1 MPGPA
6 QAGLFIYAKDP
17 ERVVRFY
24 SGLLGMVRL
33 HSDPEICVLQS
44 PDIQLVIHLMPP
56 AYAAN
61 ITITT
66 PPTPREDTALKFFFT
81 VPSLAQ
87 ARTLAATLSGSVA
100 EPTWNGPGFIA
111 CNAVDPEGNIL
122 QLRKPCPGG
131 G

>member
-6 QAGLFIYAKDP
+6 QAGLFIYAKDL

-24 SGLLGMVRL
+24 AGLLGMVRL
-33 HSDPEICVLQS
+33 HTDPEICVLQS
-44 PDIQLVIHLMPP
+44 PDIQLVIHLIPP
-56 AYAAN
+56 AHAAN
-61 ITITT
+61 ITITV
-66 PPTPREDTALKFFFT
+66 PPTPREDTALKFFVT

-100 EPTWNGPGFIA
+100 EQCWNGPGFRA

-122 QLRKPCPGG
+122 QLREPCPGG

>member
-6 QAGLFIYAKDP
+6 QAGLFIYAKDL

-24 SGLLGMVRL
+24 VGLLGMVRL
-33 HSDPEICVLQS
+33 HTDSDICVLQS
-44 PDIQLVIHLMPP
+44 PDIQLVIHLIPP

-61 ITITT
+61 ITITV
-66 PPTPREDTALKFFFT
+66 PPKPREDTALKFFVT

-87 ARTLAATLSGSVA
+87 ARALATTLGGSVA
-100 EPTWNGPGFIA
+100 EPTWDGPGFRA

-122 QLRKPCPGG
+122 QVREPLPLA
-131 G
+131 